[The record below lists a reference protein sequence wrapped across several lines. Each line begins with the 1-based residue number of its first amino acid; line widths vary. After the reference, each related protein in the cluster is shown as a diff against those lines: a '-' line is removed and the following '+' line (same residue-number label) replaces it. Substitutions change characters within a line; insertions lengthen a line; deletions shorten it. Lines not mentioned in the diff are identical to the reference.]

1 MAAGL
6 EIVNTSGKVIF
17 GRGYRHFRCT
27 QKVTRQVANGSYF
40 ILTTSNTPVIYV
52 QKDNGMFQP
61 KTGSF
66 LNNPTVFIGAVSH
79 GGFANFARS
88 TPFSTA
94 NEFGRLYVFSPG
106 AASGALISVTYY
118 IFDTTFPSS
127 ASSRFGLQIFNA
139 QGVCEFNATDGVM
152 RVTGQVSVPASDG
165 NLISI
170 PSGRTWAAMISGVQY
185 WQVGYQVWGPGLGNN
200 GSMISRRGIYL
211 FTGYGSNG
219 GGGRPATRAIIID
232 VTGL

>member
-1 MAAGL
+1 
-6 EIVNTSGKVIF
+6 
-17 GRGYRHFRCT
+17 
-27 QKVTRQVANGSYF
+27 
-40 ILTTSNTPVIYV
+40 
-52 QKDNGMFQP
+52 MFQP
-61 KTGSF
+61 KTGAF
-66 LNNPTVFIGAVSH
+66 LNNPTVFIGAVSN
-79 GGFANFARS
+79 GGFATFARS

-94 NEFGRLYVFSPG
+94 EEFGRLYVYSPNV
-106 AASGALISVTYY
+106 AAGTLISVTYY

-165 NLISI
+165 NITSI

-185 WQVGYQVWGPGLGNN
+185 WQGGFQVWGPGLGNN
-200 GSMISRRGIYL
+200 GSMISVRGMYL
-211 FTGYGSNG
+211 FTGYGNNG
-219 GGGRPATRAIIID
+219 GTRRATRAIMID